1 MLATQ
6 ARLTEDTPMANALY
20 SKAKEKIL
28 SAAINFPTDTIK
40 VALVKNTYPQNL
52 TTDEFYSSISAY
64 VVGTP
69 QTLASKTVT
78 NGAFD
83 AADATFAVVLAGDT
97 LEGVVIYKDTG
108 VAGTSALIAYID
120 TITGF
125 PLATNGG
132 DITVQWDSGSFKIF
146 SL

>member
-1 MLATQ
+1 
-6 ARLTEDTPMANALY
+6 MANALY
-20 SKAKEKIL
+20 GLGKQKL
-28 SAAINFPTDTIK
+28 LTAAINLSSDTIK
-40 VALVKNTYPQNL
+40 AALVTTSYTPNL
-52 TTDEFYSSISAY
+52 STDEFYSTISAN

-78 NGAFD
+78 LGVFD
-83 AADATFAVVLAGDT
+83 AADATFSAVAGGST
-97 LEGVVIYKDTG
+97 LLGVALYKDTG
-108 VAGTSALIAYID
+108 VAGTSPLLALID

-132 DITVQWDSGSFKIF
+132 DIQIVWDGGAFKIF

>member
-1 MLATQ
+1 
-6 ARLTEDTPMANALY
+6 MANGMYVKGIEQLMQAG
-20 SKAKEKIL
+20 
-28 SAAINFPTDTIK
+28 INLVSDTIK

-52 TTDEFYSSISAY
+52 ATDEFYSDISAY

-69 QTLASKTVT
+69 QTLGSKTTAAGV
-78 NGAFD
+78 FD
-83 AADATFAVVLAGDT
+83 ASDATYTAVTAGDT

-108 VAGTSALIAYID
+108 VAGTSPLLAYID

-125 PLATNGG
+125 PVTTSGA
-132 DITVQWDSGSFKIF
+132 DITVQWDNGALKIF

>member
-1 MLATQ
+1 
-6 ARLTEDTPMANALY
+6 MANALY
-20 SKAKEKIL
+20 ALGKEKIL
-28 SAAINFPTDTIK
+28 SGAINFVSDTIK

-52 TTDEFYSSISAY
+52 TTDEFYTSISAY

-69 QTLASKTVT
+69 QTL
-78 NGAFD
+78 GAKSVALGVFD
-83 AADATFAVVLAGDT
+83 AGDATYTAVTAGDT

-108 VAGTSALIAYID
+108 VSGTSPLIAYID
-120 TITGF
+120 TIGGF

-132 DITVQWDSGSFKIF
+132 DITIAWDNGAYKIF

>member
-1 MLATQ
+1 MS
-6 ARLTEDTPMANALY
+6 NALY
-20 SKAKEKIL
+20 EKGKEKML
-28 SAAINFPTDTIK
+28 AASINFVSDTIK

-52 TTDEFYSSISAY
+52 ATDEFYSDISAY

-69 QTLASKTVT
+69 QTLGSKTTAAGV
-78 NGAFD
+78 FD
-83 AADATFAVVLAGDT
+83 ASDATYTAVTAGDT

-108 VAGTSALIAYID
+108 VAGTSPLLAYID

-132 DITVQWDSGSFKIF
+132 DITIQWDNGSYKIF